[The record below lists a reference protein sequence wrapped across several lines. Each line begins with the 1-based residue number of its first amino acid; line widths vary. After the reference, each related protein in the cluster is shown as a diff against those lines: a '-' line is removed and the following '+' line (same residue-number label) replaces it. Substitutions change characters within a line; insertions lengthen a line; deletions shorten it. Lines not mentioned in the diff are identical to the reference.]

1 MNLGHHV
8 DSYCFWDLITQ
19 WARETLQHEHVVAR
33 AMAEGVVCDGLRV
46 QSVDSKWAN
55 KGTFELRGLPFVD
68 YVAKDGKLPIFI
80 RSSALKHLRDIVE
93 KAATPDP
100 QLVFDE
106 FVTKQDFLT
115 WLTQIGVNPPS
126 FWFEAST
133 KRP

>member
-8 DSYCFWDLITQ
+8 DSYRFWDIVTQ

-33 AMAEGVVCDGLRV
+33 AMAKGVVCDGLRV

-55 KGTFELRGLPFVD
+55 KGTFELRGLPFVG

-93 KAATPDP
+93 NAATPDP

-106 FVTKQDFLT
+106 FVTKHDFPT
-115 WLTQIGVNPPS
+115 WLTQIGLTPPS
-126 FWFEAST
+126 FWFEASL

>member
-8 DSYCFWDLITQ
+8 DSYRFWDIVTQ
-19 WARETLQHEHVVAR
+19 WARETLRHEHVVAR
-33 AMAEGVVCDGLRV
+33 AMAKGVVCDGLRV

-55 KGTFELRGLPFVD
+55 KGTFELRGLPFVG

-80 RSSALKHLRDIVE
+80 RSSALKHLQDVVE
-93 KAATPDP
+93 NAATPNP

-106 FVTKQDFLT
+106 FVTKHDFLT
-115 WLTQIGVNPPS
+115 WLTQIGLTPPS
-126 FWFEAST
+126 FWFEASP